1 MKVELDREQV
11 MIFTPSHRIEG
22 ELHLPS
28 SARISDRLN
37 QAKEFL
43 AITSARVYSFDDRLL
58 YQTNFIMVHK
68 SHIVM
73 LMERHEA
80 L

>member
-11 MIFTPSHRIEG
+11 VIFTPAHRIEG
-22 ELHLPS
+22 ELHLPAT
-28 SARISDRLN
+28 ARLSDRLN
-37 QAKEFL
+37 QAKDFL
-43 AITSARVYSFDDRLL
+43 AITSARVYSLDDRLL
-58 YQTNFIMVHK
+58 YDARVLMLHK

-73 LMERHEA
+73 LMERNEA

>member
-11 MIFTPSHRIEG
+11 VIFTPSHRIEG

-28 SARISDRLN
+28 SARLSDRLN
-37 QAKEFL
+37 QAKDFL
-43 AITSARVYSFDDRLL
+43 AITSARVYTLDDRLL
-58 YQTNFIMVHK
+58 YETSVVMVHK